1 MCIDYICVIC
11 LFYTFVTF
19 TQLSTLLIFHIWQ
32 RVGEGSKRLKL
43 DTDSL
48 IKILNLPY
56 IIAL

>member
-1 MCIDYICVIC
+1 MCIDYICIIW

-19 TQLSTLLIFHIWQ
+19 VQGLILLILHIWQ
-32 RVGEGSKRLKL
+32 MVGECSKRLKL
-43 DTDSL
+43 GVVSS

>member
-19 TQLSTLLIFHIWQ
+19 TQLLTLLIFHIWQ

-43 DTDSL
+43 GANNS

>member
-19 TQLSTLLIFHIWQ
+19 LLLSTLLIFHIWQ

-43 DTDSL
+43 GADNL

-56 IIAL
+56 IIIL

>member
-11 LFYTFVTF
+11 EFYTFVTF
-19 TQLSTLLIFHIWQ
+19 TQFLTLLIFHIWQ
-32 RVGEGSKRLKL
+32 RVGEGSKRLKSGA
-43 DTDSL
+43 DSL